1 MKTEITAQQVSPAE
15 NILVRVLTSHS
26 LQDEAARSNVH
37 DVLISERLHAGWIM
51 EPVFD
56 ALLNASTEQLSAP
69 LELPMDDSDR
79 SRLASVLMQSDER
92 DDFTESTIRVALA
105 AMRRPHIERAL
116 QQLQPQIDEAG
127 RKGDTFKLTQLSAEK
142 LKLKRALDESMRAGQ
157 AG

>member
-1 MKTEITAQQVSPAE
+1 
-15 NILVRVLTSHS
+15 
-26 LQDEAARSNVH
+26 
-37 DVLISERLHAGWIM
+37 M

-92 DDFTESTIRVALA
+92 DDFTESTICVALA